1 MEQLSH
7 EGVLVP
13 PCYERKGLIIMV
25 KGSRIKLTSEQ
36 EEMALA
42 WAKKVGTSY
51 VEDRVFAK
59 NFHRDFSRKL
69 GVRVK
74 PGDVDYSDVLA
85 FVEGERSWRAGLS
98 RAERRRLASERK
110 ARREANKERYGYA
123 WVDGIRVEVANYVVE
138 PSCIF
143 MGRGKH
149 PLRGRWKEGPQEEDV
164 ELNLSPDAPRPPGN
178 WKAILWQ
185 RDAMWIARWP
195 DKLTGKMK
203 YVWFSD
209 SSILKQRKDIE
220 KFEKARKLRQNL
232 NRVQRHIWKSL
243 NAHDIKRRKI
253 ATVSFLIDRLKIRVG
268 DEKDPDEADTIGA
281 STLRPEHIHFHG
293 DGEVTFDFLGK
304 DSVHNVFRV
313 QLPNSVIRNLGEFAA
328 KAGSPLFQGVSSKHV
343 SEFLDE
349 VLEGL
354 SAKVFRTNYASEA
367 AEARLQKALVRHE
380 DPEYLK
386 KHIATIANL
395 EAAKVCNHRRTI
407 LKTWKSS
414 LERRKTRL
422 KTLRCRAKEAQSKI
436 KQKIMERK
444 ERYSERLQKKQ
455 ERLNGM
461 KKKLESCQLQLN
473 ERQRHGGRSVPSLK
487 RRIRLQRGRV
497 SRETQRLKK
506 LKANHREQMKKL
518 RQRLKSRRNRD
529 RMAIERL
536 KFKIEA
542 QKETR
547 DFNLTTSLKS
557 YIDPRIYYEWGKR
570 VGYDW
575 KQYYPRSLQRK
586 FSWVENRS
594 PSAENYRNKQDGLSS
609 AKMH

>member
-13 PCYERKGLIIMV
+13 QRYEGKGLTITV
-25 KGSRIKLTSEQ
+25 QGHRIKLTSEQ

-42 WAKKVGTSY
+42 WAKKVGTPY

-59 NFHRDFSRKL
+59 NFHRDFSKKL
-69 GVRVK
+69 GIHAK
-74 PGDVDYSDVLA
+74 PGEVDYSEVLSSVQEERRWKANLSRKKKKELA
-85 FVEGERSWRAGLS
+85 FQ
-98 RAERRRLASERK
+98 RK
-110 ARREANKERYGYA
+110 AKSNANKECYGYA
-123 WVDGIRVEVANYVVE
+123 WVDGETVEVANYAVE

-185 RDAMWIARWP
+185 RDAMWIARWQ
-195 DKLTGKMK
+195 DKLTGRMK

-232 NRVQRHIWKSL
+232 NRVQRHIWESL
-243 NAHDIKRRKI
+243 NAHDIRRRKI

-268 DEKDPDEADTIGA
+268 DEKDPDETDTIGA

-293 DGEVTFDFLGK
+293 DDEVTFDFLGK
-304 DSVHNVFRV
+304 DSIHHVVRD
-313 QLPNSVIRNLGEFAA
+313 QLPIGVIRNLEEFAA
-328 KAGSPLFQGVSSKHV
+328 KAGVPLFQGVSSKHV

-367 AEARLQKALVRHE
+367 AEARLRKSLVRHE
-380 DPEYLK
+380 APDYLK
-386 KHIATIANL
+386 KYIATIANL

-407 LKTWKSS
+407 PKTWKSS

-422 KTLRCRAKEAQSKI
+422 KTLRCRAKEAQSKL
-436 KQKIMERK
+436 KQKIMEGK
-444 ERYSERLQKKQ
+444 EKYIERLQKKQ
-455 ERLNGM
+455 ERLNEM
-461 KKKLESCQLQLN
+461 KKKLESCQFQLN
-473 ERQRHGGRSVPSLK
+473 ERQRPRGRSGPSLK
-487 RRIRLQRGRV
+487 RRIKLQRGRV
-497 SRETQRLKK
+497 TRQRQSLKK

-529 RMAIERL
+529 RTAIERL

-575 KQYYPRSLQRK
+575 KQYYPRSLQSK
-586 FSWVENRS
+586 FIWVENRS
-594 PSAENYRNKQDGLSS
+594 PSAETLQN
-609 AKMH
+609 